1 MTDEDERIEEQT
13 PEETAPEPDG
23 RDEEL
28 EQLRADL
35 ETARGQDTRLE
46 HERYLLQR
54 GVPEEDLDYYLFKVE
69 KMESAQDDFKKAAR
83 DYLKAHP
90 IKRTAVSS
98 GAELSE
104 SRKSKPQSASE
115 LMNSL
120 LRNHR

>member
-35 ETARGQDTRLE
+35 ETARGQVTRLE

-115 LMNSL
+115 LMNQL
-120 LRNHR
+120 LRNR

>member
-35 ETARGQDTRLE
+35 ETARGQVTRLE

-120 LRNHR
+120 LRSR

>member
-35 ETARGQDTRLE
+35 ETARGQVTRLE

-69 KMESAQDDFKKAAR
+69 KMESAQDDFKKAAT
-83 DYLKAHP
+83 

>member
-1 MTDEDERIEEQT
+1 MTDEDERLEEQT

-35 ETARGQDTRLE
+35 ETARGQVTRLE

-83 DYLKAHP
+83 DYLKAPP
-90 IKRTAVSS
+90 IKRTTVSS

-104 SRKSKPQSASE
+104 SRKSKPPSASE

>member
-35 ETARGQDTRLE
+35 ETARGQVTRLE

-120 LRNHR
+120 LRNH

>member
-35 ETARGQDTRLE
+35 ETARGQVTRLE

-90 IKRTAVSS
+90 IKRTADR
-98 GAELSE
+98 G
-104 SRKSKPQSASE
+104 Q
-115 LMNSL
+115 
-120 LRNHR
+120 LRRRTQ

>member
-35 ETARGQDTRLE
+35 ETARGQVTRLE

-120 LRNHR
+120 LRKHR

>member
-35 ETARGQDTRLE
+35 ETARGQVTRLE

-115 LMNSL
+115 LMNS
-120 LRNHR
+120 RGGRE

>member
-35 ETARGQDTRLE
+35 ETARGQVTRLE

-104 SRKSKPQSASE
+104 SRKSKLQSASE

>member
-35 ETARGQDTRLE
+35 ETARGQVTRLE

-98 GAELSE
+98 SAELSE

-115 LMNSL
+115 LMNQL
-120 LRNHR
+120 LRNR